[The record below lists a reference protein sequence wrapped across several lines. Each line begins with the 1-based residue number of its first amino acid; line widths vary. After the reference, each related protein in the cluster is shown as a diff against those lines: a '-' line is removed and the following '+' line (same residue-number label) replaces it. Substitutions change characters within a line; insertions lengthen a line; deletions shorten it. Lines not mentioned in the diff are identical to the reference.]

1 MQRRHSNGGGRVIGD
16 QAVVSPSAF
25 VSGESS
31 VFHGA
36 HVTGSTRLEG
46 KTGVGGT
53 AVVHNSVVADSTI
66 GKVLPVVLPVDK
78 TYSVDGQ
85 PFQPT
90 FPFVANAHIRA
101 YSRIENQLILG
112 NPRNIAMLFNCWL
125 EDACEVRDS
134 ASLAYVHMTHYAC
147 VCESALVEGT
157 AELSITLDAR
167 MHIHRGH
174 WIIAPKYFEVGGVD
188 DGEGIHIG
196 ITECEK
202 GRVNVGCF
210 CFKRTQLERVF
221 ARGASHRLARM
232 VGWKDYH
239 LEQLREGL
247 EAWEAIT
254 N

>member
-1 MQRRHSNGGGRVIGD
+1 MQRRHKNGGGRVIGD

-25 VSGESS
+25 VSEESS

-36 HVTGSTRLEG
+36 HVTGATRLKG

-53 AVVHNSVVADSTI
+53 AVVHNSFVADSTV
-66 GKVLPVVLPVDK
+66 GKVLPVDK
-78 TYSVDGQ
+78 TYSVDGR

-90 FPFVANAHIRA
+90 FPFIVNANISAR
-101 YSRIENQLILG
+101 SRIENQLILG
-112 NPRNIAMLFNCWL
+112 SPYRPAQLVNCWL
-125 EDACEVRDS
+125 EDAVEVRDS
-134 ASLAYVHMTHYAC
+134 AQLEHVHMTHYAC
-147 VCESALVEGT
+147 VCGDAFVEGA
-157 AELSITLDAR
+157 AELPITLDAR

-196 ITECEK
+196 ITECEE

-221 ARGASHRLARM
+221 TRGASHRLARM

-247 EAWEAIT
+247 EAWEVIT